1 MTVSHIFYYNNFMNN
16 TIIKKSKRKTIQ
28 IEINDNLDVIV
39 RAPNRMSKADIQRF
53 INEHS
58 EWIDKHMELMRK
70 KLSEEKSVRKL
81 SLIEFNELVNSA
93 RMLIP
98 ARVRYYAELIGVEY
112 GRVTIRNQKT
122 RWGSCSSK
130 GNLNFNVALMRAPIE
145 VLDYVVVHELCHRIE
160 MNHSERF
167 WSEVERVMPDYR
179 VHRKWLKDNG
189 SKLLMQ

>member
-1 MTVSHIFYYNNFMNN
+1 MNN

-28 IEINDNLDVIV
+28 IEINENLDIIV
-39 RAPNRMSKADIQRF
+39 RAPNRMSRSAIQRF

-58 EWIDKHMELMRK
+58 DWIDKHMELMSK
-70 KLSEEKSVRKL
+70 KLSEGENVRKL

-93 RMLIP
+93 RIVIP
-98 ARVRYYAELIGVEY
+98 ARVRYYAELIGVDY
-112 GRVTIRNQKT
+112 GRVTVRNQKT
-122 RWGSCSSK
+122 RWGSCSTK

-160 MNHSERF
+160 MNHSGRF

-189 SKLLMQ
+189 GKLLMEINFD